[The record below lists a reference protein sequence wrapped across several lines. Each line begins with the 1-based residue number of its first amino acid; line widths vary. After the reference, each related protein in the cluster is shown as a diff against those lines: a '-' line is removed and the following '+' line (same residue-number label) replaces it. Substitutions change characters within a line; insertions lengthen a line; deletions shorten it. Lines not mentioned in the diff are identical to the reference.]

1 MEKRIDFALPAGT
14 VLASSER
21 TYTVESV
28 LGAGGFGVTYKA
40 TATISVQNIEVEVH
54 FAIKEHFLNA
64 LCEREGDT
72 SRVKYSAPVRQQVEG
87 SLKDFIGEARR
98 LQKIG
103 VSHPNIVSVN
113 EVFEANNTA
122 YYVMEYIDGE
132 SLRSYVQRNGPLG
145 EAGLRRLL
153 LPVMDAV
160 EALHAERLTH
170 LDIKP
175 DNIML
180 ARRKDGSIRPVLID
194 FGLAK
199 HYGADGTPT
208 STVNTLGCSA
218 GYSPMEQYMGIR
230 TFSPTADVYALGATM
245 LYCLTGETPRAANEI
260 TSDDISGAIPA
271 GVSEALRHT
280 ISEAMEA
287 SARARTQSVRAM
299 VGNLGGEMPE
309 PAAGC
314 VNAGGGGGNA
324 SGGKDTVVITG
335 GSGGSVRQGKLR
347 RRVYAVA
354 GVMAALVAVAVIM
367 MLAFRGSGD
376 GLSVGIDD
384 TAGVAEEG
392 FDWRPLSRLENLALA
407 CERDGEYF
415 YFSQPNWEKI
425 PVSEK
430 SCFSKKGVVVIGN
443 GERFILD
450 LHDNREYIKWDEAM
464 AQYGNELPTKSQA
477 EAMASNYKEINAAI
491 VAFGGDIDMRWA
503 YWTRTEK
510 GSSYAWGVGMNI
522 GGVTFYYKT
531 TSAWVRSV
539 APVPVAQEQ
548 QPKPQEFD
556 WRSLSRL
563 ENLSLACERDGEYF
577 YFSRSNWEEIPVS
590 EKSRFSKKGVVVIG
604 NGERFILVLHDNGK
618 GITWHEA
625 MAQYGNRLPTKS
637 QGDVMASNRIA
648 IKAAIIDFG
657 GDRPNQWYWT
667 RTEYDS
673 TLAWGFN
680 MSDGYVTPNGNT
692 SAARVRS
699 VAPVPVAPAI

>member
-87 SLKDFIGEARR
+87 SLKDFIGEVRR

-132 SLRSYVQRNGPLG
+132 SLRAYVQRNGPLG

-245 LYCLTGETPRAANEI
+245 LYCLTGETPRVANEI

-309 PAAGC
+309 PAAGV

-324 SGGKDTVVITG
+324 SGGKETVVIAGG
-335 GSGGSVRQGKLR
+335 GSGSVRQGRPR

-354 GVMAALVAVAVIM
+354 GVMAALVAVAVI
-367 MLAFRGSGD
+367 
-376 GLSVGIDD
+376 
-384 TAGVAEEG
+384 
-392 FDWRPLSRLENLALA
+392 
-407 CERDGEYF
+407 
-415 YFSQPNWEKI
+415 
-425 PVSEK
+425 
-430 SCFSKKGVVVIGN
+430 
-443 GERFILD
+443 
-450 LHDNREYIKWDEAM
+450 
-464 AQYGNELPTKSQA
+464 
-477 EAMASNYKEINAAI
+477 INAAI
-491 VAFGGDIDMRWA
+491 IAFGGDRDPGWY
-503 YWTRTEK
+503 YWTRTE
-510 GSSYAWGVGMNI
+510 SEYDSANAWSVGMND
-522 GGVTFYYKT
+522 GTVGYTYKPVPYR
-531 TSAWVRSV
+531 VRAV
-539 APVPVAQEQ
+539 APV
-548 QPKPQEFD
+548 
-556 WRSLSRL
+556 S
-563 ENLSLACERDGEYF
+563 
-577 YFSRSNWEEIPVS
+577 VS
-590 EKSRFSKKGVVVIG
+590 S
-604 NGERFILVLHDNGK
+604 
-618 GITWHEA
+618 
-625 MAQYGNRLPTKS
+625 
-637 QGDVMASNRIA
+637 A
-648 IKAAIIDFG
+648 I
-657 GDRPNQWYWT
+657 
-667 RTEYDS
+667 
-673 TLAWGFN
+673 
-680 MSDGYVTPNGNT
+680 
-692 SAARVRS
+692 
-699 VAPVPVAPAI
+699 

>member
-28 LGAGGFGVTYKA
+28 LGAGGFGVTYRA
-40 TATISVQNIEVEVH
+40 TATISVQNIEVEAQ

-132 SLRSYVQRNGPLG
+132 SLRSYVQRHGPLG

-153 LPVMDAV
+153 LPVMGAV

-180 ARRKDGSIRPVLID
+180 ARRKDGGIRPVLID

-208 STVNTLGCSA
+208 STINTLGCSA

-271 GVSEALRHT
+271 GVSEAMRHT

-335 GSGGSVRQGKLR
+335 GSGGSVRQGKPR

-367 MLAFRGSGD
+367 MLAFRGNGD
-376 GLSVGIDD
+376 GLSAGIDD
-384 TAGVAEEG
+384 TAVVAEEG
-392 FDWRPLSRLENLALA
+392 IAAIANTDTLPASQALKPVQQLPETPQA
-407 CERDGEYF
+407 QDQQQQGV
-415 YFSQPNWEKI
+415 SAQTAHTPASA
-425 PVSEK
+425 PVSQEPK
-430 SCFSKKGVVVIGN
+430 PQTQQQQSVS
-443 GERFILD
+443 
-450 LHDNREYIKWDEAM
+450 
-464 AQYGNELPTKSQA
+464 AQPAQTQA
-477 EAMASNYKEINAAI
+477 S
-491 VAFGGDIDMRWA
+491 
-503 YWTRTEK
+503 
-510 GSSYAWGVGMNI
+510 
-522 GGVTFYYKT
+522 
-531 TSAWVRSV
+531 
-539 APVPVAQEQ
+539 VPVAQEQ

-563 ENLSLACERDGEYF
+563 ENLALACVRDGEYF
-577 YFSRSNWEEIPVS
+577 YFSRPNWKKIPVS

>member
-28 LGAGGFGVTYKA
+28 LGAGGFGVTYRA
-40 TATISVQNIEVEVH
+40 TATISVQNIEIEAQ

-72 SRVKYSAPVRQQVEG
+72 SRVKYSSPVRQQVEG

-132 SLRSYVQRNGPLG
+132 SLRSYIQRNGPLG

-153 LPVMDAV
+153 LPVMGAV

-180 ARRKDGSIRPVLID
+180 ARRKDGGIRPVLID

-208 STVNTLGCSA
+208 STINTLGCSA

-245 LYCLTGETPRAANEI
+245 LYCLTGETPRVANEI
-260 TSDDISGAIPA
+260 TPDDISGAIPA

-309 PAAGC
+309 PAAGGG
-314 VNAGGGGGNA
+314 NAGGGGGNA
-324 SGGKDTVVITG
+324 SGGEDTVVLTG
-335 GSGGSVRQGKLR
+335 GSGGRQGKPR

-354 GVMAALVAVAVIM
+354 GVIVALVAVAVIK
-367 MLAFRGSGD
+367 MLAFSGNGD

-415 YFSQPNWEKI
+415 YFSRPNWEKI

-430 SCFSKKGVVVIGN
+430 SRFSKKGVVVIGN
-443 GERFILD
+443 GERFILAM
-450 LHDNREYIKWDEAM
+450 HDNREYIKWDEAM
-464 AQYGNELPTKSQA
+464 AKYGNRLPTKSQA

-491 VAFGGDIDMRWA
+491 VAFGGDSDPRSA
-503 YWTRTEK
+503 YWTRTEFN
-510 GSSYAWGVGMNI
+510 SSSGAWYVNMY
-522 GGVTFYYKT
+522 GGFVYSSTKPNTYR
-531 TSAWVRSV
+531 VRAV
-539 APVPVAQEQ
+539 APVPVA
-548 QPKPQEFD
+548 
-556 WRSLSRL
+556 S
-563 ENLSLACERDGEYF
+563 
-577 YFSRSNWEEIPVS
+577 
-590 EKSRFSKKGVVVIG
+590 
-604 NGERFILVLHDNGK
+604 
-618 GITWHEA
+618 
-625 MAQYGNRLPTKS
+625 
-637 QGDVMASNRIA
+637 A
-648 IKAAIIDFG
+648 I
-657 GDRPNQWYWT
+657 
-667 RTEYDS
+667 
-673 TLAWGFN
+673 
-680 MSDGYVTPNGNT
+680 
-692 SAARVRS
+692 
-699 VAPVPVAPAI
+699 

>member
-1 MEKRIDFALPAGT
+1 M
-14 VLASSER
+14 
-21 TYTVESV
+21 
-28 LGAGGFGVTYKA
+28 
-40 TATISVQNIEVEVH
+40 
-54 FAIKEHFLNA
+54 
-64 LCEREGDT
+64 
-72 SRVKYSAPVRQQVEG
+72 
-87 SLKDFIGEARR
+87 RR

-245 LYCLTGETPRAANEI
+245 LYCLTGETPCVANEI

-309 PAAGC
+309 PAAGA
-314 VNAGGGGGNA
+314 VNVGSGGGNA
-324 SGGKDTVVITG
+324 SGGKETVVIAGG
-335 GSGGSVRQGKLR
+335 GSGSVRQGRPR

-367 MLAFRGSGD
+367 MLAFRGSVD

-384 TAGVAEEG
+384 TAVVAEEG
-392 FDWRPLSRLENLALA
+392 IAAIAHTDTLPASQALKPVQ
-407 CERDGEYF
+407 E
-415 YFSQPNWEKI
+415 QPEKPQAQDQQQQAVSTQPAQT
-425 PVSEK
+425 PVSAPSSQEPK
-430 SCFSKKGVVVIGN
+430 P
-443 GERFILD
+443 L
-450 LHDNREYIKWDEAM
+450 
-464 AQYGNELPTKSQA
+464 AQQKPNSDAQA
-477 EAMASNYKEINAAI
+477 QPQ
-491 VAFGGDIDMRWA
+491 
-503 YWTRTEK
+503 
-510 GSSYAWGVGMNI
+510 
-522 GGVTFYYKT
+522 
-531 TSAWVRSV
+531 

-563 ENLSLACERDGEYF
+563 ENLALACERDGVYF
-577 YFSRSNWEEIPVS
+577 YFSRPNWERIPVS

-604 NGERFILVLHDNGK
+604 NGERFILALHDNGQK
-618 GITWHEA
+618 ITWDEA
-625 MAQYGNRLPTKS
+625 KAQYGERLPTKS
-637 QGDVMASNRIA
+637 QAEAMASNHKA
-648 IKAAIIDFG
+648 INAAIIAFG
-657 GDRPNQWYWT
+657 GDSDPQKIYWT
-667 RTEYDS
+667 RTEYS
-673 TLAWGFN
+673 SSSVWYVGMNSGGFVHL
-680 MSDGYVTPNGNT
+680 SGKSCTTRVRAVTPLPVS
-692 SAARVRS
+692 SA
-699 VAPVPVAPAI
+699 I

>member
-28 LGAGGFGVTYKA
+28 LGAGGFGVTYRA

-132 SLRSYVQRNGPLG
+132 SLRSYVQRHGPLG

-180 ARRKDGSIRPVLID
+180 ARRKDGCIRPVLID

-208 STVNTLGCSA
+208 STINTLGCSA

-260 TSDDISGAIPA
+260 TPDDISGAIPA

-299 VGNLGGEMPE
+299 TGNLGGEMPE
-309 PAAGC
+309 PAAGV

-324 SGGKDTVVITG
+324 SSGEDTVVIAD
-335 GSGGSVRQGKLR
+335 GGSVRQGKPR

-376 GLSVGIDD
+376 GLSAGIDD
-384 TAGVAEEG
+384 TAVVAEEG
-392 FDWRPLSRLENLALA
+392 IAAIANTDTLPASQALKPVQ
-407 CERDGEYF
+407 G
-415 YFSQPNWEKI
+415 QPEKPQAQQQQSVSAQTVHT
-425 PVSEK
+425 PVSAPSSQEPK
-430 SCFSKKGVVVIGN
+430 PQA
-443 GERFILD
+443 R
-450 LHDNREYIKWDEAM
+450 RESRQRDEDGY
-464 AQYGNELPTKSQA
+464 AQPA
-477 EAMASNYKEINAAI
+477 H
-491 VAFGGDIDMRWA
+491 
-503 YWTRTEK
+503 
-510 GSSYAWGVGMNI
+510 
-522 GGVTFYYKT
+522 T
-531 TSAWVRSV
+531 T
-539 APVPVAQEQ
+539 PVPVVQEQ
-548 QPKPQEFD
+548 RPKPQEFD

-563 ENLSLACERDGEYF
+563 ENLALACVRDGEYF
-577 YFSRSNWEEIPVS
+577 YFSRPNWKKIPVS

-604 NGERFILVLHDNGK
+604 NGERFILDLHDNGK
-618 GITWHEA
+618 DITWDEA

-637 QGDVMASNRIA
+637 QGDVMAGNHKA
-648 IKAAIIDFG
+648 INAAIIAFG
-657 GDRPNQWYWT
+657 GGNPEWYYWT
-667 RTEYDS
+667 RTECDS
-673 TLAWGFN
+673 SYAWYVY
-680 MSDGYVTPNGNT
+680 MSNGYVAAFYSKTT
-692 SAARVRS
+692 AARVRS
-699 VAPVPVAPAI
+699 VAPVPVASAI

>member
-14 VLASSER
+14 GLASSER

-87 SLKDFIGEARR
+87 SLRAFIGEARR

-132 SLRSYVQRNGPLG
+132 SLRSYVQRHGPLG

-180 ARRKDGSIRPVLID
+180 ARRKDGCIRPVLID

-208 STVNTLGCSA
+208 STINTLGCSA

-260 TSDDISGAIPA
+260 TADDISGAIPA

-280 ISEAMEA
+280 ILEAMEA

-309 PAAGC
+309 PAAGGG
-314 VNAGGGGGNA
+314 NAGGGGGNA
-324 SGGKDTVVITG
+324 SGGEDTVVLTG
-335 GSGGSVRQGKLR
+335 GSGGRQGKPR

-354 GVMAALVAVAVIM
+354 NIMAALVAVAVIM

-376 GLSVGIDD
+376 GGPVGIDD
-384 TAGVAEEG
+384 TAVVAEEG
-392 FDWRPLSRLENLALA
+392 IAAIANTDTLPASQALKPVQQLPETPQA
-407 CERDGEYF
+407 QQQQ
-415 YFSQPNWEKI
+415 SVSAQTVHT
-425 PVSEK
+425 PVSAPSSQEPK
-430 SCFSKKGVVVIGN
+430 PQA
-443 GERFILD
+443 R
-450 LHDNREYIKWDEAM
+450 RESRQRDEDGY
-464 AQYGNELPTKSQA
+464 AQPA
-477 EAMASNYKEINAAI
+477 H
-491 VAFGGDIDMRWA
+491 
-503 YWTRTEK
+503 
-510 GSSYAWGVGMNI
+510 
-522 GGVTFYYKT
+522 T
-531 TSAWVRSV
+531 T
-539 APVPVAQEQ
+539 PVPVVQEQ
-548 QPKPQEFD
+548 RPKPQEFD

-563 ENLSLACERDGEYF
+563 ENLALACVRDGEYF
-577 YFSRSNWEEIPVS
+577 YFSRPNWEKIPVS

-604 NGERFILVLHDNGK
+604 NGERFILALHDNGK
-618 GITWHEA
+618 EITWDEA
-625 MAQYGNRLPTKS
+625 MSQYGNRLPTKS
-637 QGDVMASNRIA
+637 QAEAMVSNCES
-648 IKAAIIDFG
+648 IKAAIIAFG
-657 GDRPNQWYWT
+657 GDHEWWYWT
-667 RTEYDS
+667 RTEKS
-673 TLAWGFN
+673 SSFAWFVY
-680 MSDGYVTPNGNT
+680 MTSSGYVTYHVKT
-692 SAARVRS
+692 TTARVRT
-699 VAPVPVAPAI
+699 VAPMPVASAI

>member
-28 LGAGGFGVTYKA
+28 LGAGGFGVTYRA

-72 SRVKYSAPVRQQVEG
+72 SRVKYSSPVRQQVEG

-208 STVNTLGCSA
+208 STINTLGCSA

-245 LYCLTGETPRAANEI
+245 LYCLTGETPRVANEI
-260 TSDDISGAIPA
+260 TADDISGAIPA

-299 VGNLGGEMPE
+299 IGNLGGEMPE
-309 PAAGC
+309 PTAGC

-324 SGGKDTVVITG
+324 SGGKDTVVIPG

-384 TAGVAEEG
+384 TAVVAEEG
-392 FDWRPLSRLENLALA
+392 IAAIANTDTLPASQALLKPVQ
-407 CERDGEYF
+407 E
-415 YFSQPNWEKI
+415 QPEKPQAQDQQQQPVHT
-425 PVSEK
+425 PVS
-430 SCFSKKGVVVIGN
+430 
-443 GERFILD
+443 
-450 LHDNREYIKWDEAM
+450 
-464 AQYGNELPTKSQA
+464 
-477 EAMASNYKEINAAI
+477 
-491 VAFGGDIDMRWA
+491 
-503 YWTRTEK
+503 
-510 GSSYAWGVGMNI
+510 
-522 GGVTFYYKT
+522 
-531 TSAWVRSV
+531 
-539 APVPVAQEQ
+539 APVSHEPKPQAQQQQGVSAQPAQTQASVPVVQEQ
-548 QPKPQEFD
+548 RPKPQEFD

-563 ENLSLACERDGEYF
+563 ENLALACVRDGEYF
-577 YFSRSNWEEIPVS
+577 YFSRPNWEKIPVS

-604 NGERFILVLHDNGK
+604 NGERFILALHDNGK
-618 GITWHEA
+618 EITWDEA
-625 MAQYGNRLPTKS
+625 MSQYGNRLPTKS
-637 QGDVMASNRIA
+637 QAEAMVSNCES
-648 IKAAIIDFG
+648 IKAAIIAFG
-657 GDRPNQWYWT
+657 GDHEWWYWT
-667 RTEYDS
+667 RTEKS
-673 TLAWGFN
+673 SSFAWFVY
-680 MSDGYVTPNGNT
+680 MTSSGYVTYHVKT
-692 SAARVRS
+692 TTARVRT
-699 VAPVPVAPAI
+699 VAPMPVASAI

>member
-28 LGAGGFGVTYKA
+28 LGAGGFGVTYRA

-132 SLRSYVQRNGPLG
+132 SLRSYVQRHGPLG

-180 ARRKDGSIRPVLID
+180 ARRKDGGIRPVLID

-208 STVNTLGCSA
+208 STINTLGCSA

-245 LYCLTGETPRAANEI
+245 LYCLTGETPRVANEI
-260 TSDDISGAIPA
+260 TPDDISGAIPA

-299 VGNLGGEMPE
+299 LGNLGGEMPE
-309 PAAGC
+309 PAAGV

-324 SGGKDTVVITG
+324 SDGKDTVVIAD
-335 GSGGSVRQGKLR
+335 GGSVRHGKPR

-376 GLSVGIDD
+376 GLFVGIDD
-384 TAGVAEEG
+384 TAVVAEDG
-392 FDWRPLSRLENLALA
+392 IAAIAHTDTLPASQALKPVQEPQA
-407 CERDGEYF
+407 QDQQQQAV
-415 YFSQPNWEKI
+415 SAQPAQT
-425 PVSEK
+425 PVSAPSSQEPK
-430 SCFSKKGVVVIGN
+430 P
-443 GERFILD
+443 L
-450 LHDNREYIKWDEAM
+450 
-464 AQYGNELPTKSQA
+464 AQQKPNSDAQA
-477 EAMASNYKEINAAI
+477 QPQ
-491 VAFGGDIDMRWA
+491 
-503 YWTRTEK
+503 
-510 GSSYAWGVGMNI
+510 
-522 GGVTFYYKT
+522 
-531 TSAWVRSV
+531 

-563 ENLSLACERDGEYF
+563 ENLALACVRDGEYF
-577 YFSRSNWEEIPVS
+577 YFSRPNWKKIPVS

-604 NGERFILVLHDNGK
+604 NGERFILDLHDNGK
-618 GITWHEA
+618 DITWDEA

-637 QGDVMASNRIA
+637 QGDVMAGNHKA
-648 IKAAIIDFG
+648 INAAIIAFG
-657 GDRPNQWYWT
+657 GDRDPGWYYWT
-667 RTEYDS
+667 RTESEYDS
-673 TLAWGFN
+673 ANAWSVGMN
-680 MSDGYVTPNGNT
+680 DGTVGYTYKPVPY
-692 SAARVRS
+692 RVRA
-699 VAPVPVAPAI
+699 VAPVPVSSAI

>member
-1 MEKRIDFALPAGT
+1 M
-14 VLASSER
+14 
-21 TYTVESV
+21 
-28 LGAGGFGVTYKA
+28 
-40 TATISVQNIEVEVH
+40 
-54 FAIKEHFLNA
+54 
-64 LCEREGDT
+64 
-72 SRVKYSAPVRQQVEG
+72 
-87 SLKDFIGEARR
+87 RR

-245 LYCLTGETPRAANEI
+245 LYCLTGETPRVANEI

-299 VGNLGGEMPE
+299 VGNLGSEMPE
-309 PAAGC
+309 PAAGV

-335 GSGGSVRQGKLR
+335 GSGGSVRQGKPR

-367 MLAFRGSGD
+367 MLAFRGNGD
-376 GLSVGIDD
+376 GLSAGIDD
-384 TAGVAEEG
+384 TAVVAEEG
-392 FDWRPLSRLENLALA
+392 IAAIANTDTLPASQALKPVQQLPETPQA
-407 CERDGEYF
+407 QDQQQQGV
-415 YFSQPNWEKI
+415 SAQTAHTPASA
-425 PVSEK
+425 PVSQEPK
-430 SCFSKKGVVVIGN
+430 PQTQQQQSVS
-443 GERFILD
+443 
-450 LHDNREYIKWDEAM
+450 
-464 AQYGNELPTKSQA
+464 AQPAQTQA
-477 EAMASNYKEINAAI
+477 S
-491 VAFGGDIDMRWA
+491 
-503 YWTRTEK
+503 
-510 GSSYAWGVGMNI
+510 
-522 GGVTFYYKT
+522 
-531 TSAWVRSV
+531 
-539 APVPVAQEQ
+539 VPVAQEQ

-563 ENLSLACERDGEYF
+563 ENLALACVRDGEYF
-577 YFSRSNWEEIPVS
+577 YFSRPNWKKIPVS

-604 NGERFILVLHDNGK
+604 NGERFILDLHDNGK
-618 GITWHEA
+618 DITWDEA

-637 QGDVMASNRIA
+637 QAEVMASNYKEIN
-648 IKAAIIDFG
+648 AAIIAFG
-657 GDRPNQWYWT
+657 GDRDPGWYYWT
-667 RTEYDS
+667 RTESEYDS
-673 TLAWGFN
+673 ANAWSVGMN
-680 MSDGYVTPNGNT
+680 DGTVGYTYKPVPY
-692 SAARVRS
+692 RVRA
-699 VAPVPVAPAI
+699 VAPVPVSSAI

>member
-28 LGAGGFGVTYKA
+28 LGAGGFGVTYRA
-40 TATISVQNIEVEVH
+40 TATISVQNIEVEAQ

-132 SLRSYVQRNGPLG
+132 SLRSYVQRHGPLG

-153 LPVMDAV
+153 LPVMGAV

-180 ARRKDGSIRPVLID
+180 ARRKDGGIRPVLID

-208 STVNTLGCSA
+208 STINTLGCSA

-271 GVSEALRHT
+271 GVSEAMRHT

-335 GSGGSVRQGKLR
+335 GSGGSVRQGKPR

-367 MLAFRGSGD
+367 MLAFRGNGD
-376 GLSVGIDD
+376 GLSAGIDD
-384 TAGVAEEG
+384 TAVVAEEG
-392 FDWRPLSRLENLALA
+392 IAAIANTDTLPASQALKPVQQLPETPQA
-407 CERDGEYF
+407 QDQQQQGV
-415 YFSQPNWEKI
+415 SAQTAHTPASA
-425 PVSEK
+425 PVSQEPK
-430 SCFSKKGVVVIGN
+430 PQTQQQQSVS
-443 GERFILD
+443 
-450 LHDNREYIKWDEAM
+450 
-464 AQYGNELPTKSQA
+464 AQPAQTQA
-477 EAMASNYKEINAAI
+477 S
-491 VAFGGDIDMRWA
+491 
-503 YWTRTEK
+503 
-510 GSSYAWGVGMNI
+510 
-522 GGVTFYYKT
+522 
-531 TSAWVRSV
+531 
-539 APVPVAQEQ
+539 VPVAQEQ

-604 NGERFILVLHDNGK
+604 NGERFILDLHDNGK
-618 GITWHEA
+618 DITWDEA

-637 QGDVMASNRIA
+637 QAEVMASNYKEINA
-648 IKAAIIDFG
+648 VIVAFG
-657 GDRPNQWYWT
+657 GDRDPQWEYWT
-667 RTEYDS
+667 RTKYGS
-673 TLAWGFN
+673 SKAWRVSMGY
-680 MSDGYVTPNGNT
+680 GYVPYYCKTT
-692 SAARVRS
+692 AARVRS
-699 VAPVPVAPAI
+699 VAPVPVASAI

>member
-40 TATISVQNIEVEVH
+40 TATISVQNIEVEAQ

-87 SLKDFIGEARR
+87 SLKDFIGEVRR

-132 SLRSYVQRNGPLG
+132 SLRSYVQRHGPLG

-153 LPVMDAV
+153 LPVMGAV

-180 ARRKDGSIRPVLID
+180 ARRKDGGIRPVLID

-208 STVNTLGCSA
+208 STINTLGCSA

-271 GVSEALRHT
+271 GVSEAMRHT

-335 GSGGSVRQGKLR
+335 GSGGSVRQGKPR

-367 MLAFRGSGD
+367 MLAFRGNGD
-376 GLSVGIDD
+376 GLSAGIDD

-392 FDWRPLSRLENLALA
+392 IAAIANTDTLPASQALKPVQQLPETPQA
-407 CERDGEYF
+407 QDQQQQGV
-415 YFSQPNWEKI
+415 SAQTAHTPASA
-425 PVSEK
+425 PVSQEPK
-430 SCFSKKGVVVIGN
+430 PQTQQQQSVS
-443 GERFILD
+443 
-450 LHDNREYIKWDEAM
+450 
-464 AQYGNELPTKSQA
+464 AQPAQTQA
-477 EAMASNYKEINAAI
+477 S
-491 VAFGGDIDMRWA
+491 
-503 YWTRTEK
+503 
-510 GSSYAWGVGMNI
+510 
-522 GGVTFYYKT
+522 
-531 TSAWVRSV
+531 
-539 APVPVAQEQ
+539 VPVAQEQ

>member
-28 LGAGGFGVTYKA
+28 LGAGGFGVTYRA
-40 TATISVQNIEVEVH
+40 TATISVQNIEVEAQ

-132 SLRSYVQRNGPLG
+132 SLRSYIQRNGPLG

-153 LPVMDAV
+153 LPVMGAV

-180 ARRKDGSIRPVLID
+180 ARRKDGGIRPVLID

-208 STVNTLGCSA
+208 STINTLGCSA

-245 LYCLTGETPRAANEI
+245 LYCLTGETPRVANEI
-260 TSDDISGAIPA
+260 TPDDISGAIPA

-324 SGGKDTVVITG
+324 SGGEDTVVLTG
-335 GSGGSVRQGKLR
+335 GSGGRQGKPR

-354 GVMAALVAVAVIM
+354 GVIVALVAVAVIK
-367 MLAFRGSGD
+367 MLAFSGNGD

-415 YFSQPNWEKI
+415 YFSRPNWEKI

-430 SCFSKKGVVVIGN
+430 SRFSKKGVVVIGN
-443 GERFILD
+443 GERFILAM
-450 LHDNREYIKWDEAM
+450 HDNREYIKWDEAM
-464 AQYGNELPTKSQA
+464 AKYGNRLPTKSQA

-491 VAFGGDIDMRWA
+491 VAFGGDSDPRSA
-503 YWTRTEK
+503 YWTRTEFN
-510 GSSYAWGVGMNI
+510 SSSGAWYVNMY
-522 GGVTFYYKT
+522 GGFVYSSTKPNTYR
-531 TSAWVRSV
+531 VRAV
-539 APVPVAQEQ
+539 APVPVA
-548 QPKPQEFD
+548 
-556 WRSLSRL
+556 S
-563 ENLSLACERDGEYF
+563 
-577 YFSRSNWEEIPVS
+577 
-590 EKSRFSKKGVVVIG
+590 
-604 NGERFILVLHDNGK
+604 
-618 GITWHEA
+618 
-625 MAQYGNRLPTKS
+625 
-637 QGDVMASNRIA
+637 A
-648 IKAAIIDFG
+648 I
-657 GDRPNQWYWT
+657 
-667 RTEYDS
+667 
-673 TLAWGFN
+673 
-680 MSDGYVTPNGNT
+680 
-692 SAARVRS
+692 
-699 VAPVPVAPAI
+699 

>member
-1 MEKRIDFALPAGT
+1 MEFC
-14 VLASSER
+14 
-21 TYTVESV
+21 
-28 LGAGGFGVTYKA
+28 
-40 TATISVQNIEVEVH
+40 ISVQNIEVEVH

-87 SLKDFIGEARR
+87 SLKDFIGEVRR

-153 LPVMDAV
+153 LPVMGAV

-180 ARRKDGSIRPVLID
+180 ARRKDGGIRPVLID

-208 STVNTLGCSA
+208 STINTLGCSA

-245 LYCLTGETPRAANEI
+245 LYCLTGETPRVANEI
-260 TSDDISGAIPA
+260 TADDISGAIPA
-271 GVSEALRHT
+271 GVSEAMRHT

-309 PAAGC
+309 PAAGV
-314 VNAGGGGGNA
+314 VNAGEGGGNA

-367 MLAFRGSGD
+367 MLAFRGNGD
-376 GLSVGIDD
+376 GLSAGIDD
-384 TAGVAEEG
+384 TAVVAEEG
-392 FDWRPLSRLENLALA
+392 IAAIANTDTLPASQALKPVQQLPETPQAQDQQQQGVSAQTAHTPASAPVSQEPKPQTQQQQSVSAQPAQTQASVPVAQEQQPKPQEFDWRSLSRLENLALA

-430 SCFSKKGVVVIGN
+430 SC
-443 GERFILD
+443 
-450 LHDNREYIKWDEAM
+450 
-464 AQYGNELPTKSQA
+464 
-477 EAMASNYKEINAAI
+477 
-491 VAFGGDIDMRWA
+491 
-503 YWTRTEK
+503 
-510 GSSYAWGVGMNI
+510 
-522 GGVTFYYKT
+522 
-531 TSAWVRSV
+531 
-539 APVPVAQEQ
+539 
-548 QPKPQEFD
+548 
-556 WRSLSRL
+556 
-563 ENLSLACERDGEYF
+563 
-577 YFSRSNWEEIPVS
+577 
-590 EKSRFSKKGVVVIG
+590 FSKKGVVVIG

>member
-28 LGAGGFGVTYKA
+28 LGAGGFGVTYRA

-132 SLRSYVQRNGPLG
+132 SLRSYVQRHGPLG

-180 ARRKDGSIRPVLID
+180 ARRKDGCIRPVLID

-260 TSDDISGAIPA
+260 TPDDISGAIPA

-299 VGNLGGEMPE
+299 TGNLGGEMPE
-309 PAAGC
+309 PAAGV
-314 VNAGGGGGNA
+314 VNAGSG
-324 SGGKDTVVITG
+324 GGKDTVVIAD
-335 GSGGSVRQGKLR
+335 GGSVRQGKPR

-376 GLSVGIDD
+376 GGPVGIDD
-384 TAGVAEEG
+384 TAVVAEEG
-392 FDWRPLSRLENLALA
+392 IAAIANTDTLPASQALKPVQ
-407 CERDGEYF
+407 G
-415 YFSQPNWEKI
+415 QPEKPQAQQQQSVSAQTVHTPATA
-425 PVSEK
+425 PVSQEPK
-430 SCFSKKGVVVIGN
+430 PQTQQQQSVS
-443 GERFILD
+443 
-450 LHDNREYIKWDEAM
+450 
-464 AQYGNELPTKSQA
+464 AQTVQ
-477 EAMASNYKEINAAI
+477 
-491 VAFGGDIDMRWA
+491 
-503 YWTRTEK
+503 TQ
-510 GSSYAWGVGMNI
+510 
-522 GGVTFYYKT
+522 
-531 TSAWVRSV
+531 
-539 APVPVAQEQ
+539 VPVAQEQ

-563 ENLSLACERDGEYF
+563 ENLALACVRDGEYF
-577 YFSRSNWEEIPVS
+577 YFSQPNWERIPVS
-590 EKSRFSKKGVVVIG
+590 EKSRFSKKGVVVTG
-604 NGERFILVLHDNGK
+604 NGERFILDLHDNGK
-618 GITWHEA
+618 AITWDEA

-637 QGDVMASNRIA
+637 QGDVMAGNHKA
-648 IKAAIIDFG
+648 INAAIIAFG
-657 GDRPNQWYWT
+657 GGNPEWWYWT
-667 RTEYDS
+667 RTEKSSSNAWFVYMDYGGVNYATKTS
-673 TLAWGFN
+673 TA
-680 MSDGYVTPNGNT
+680 M
-692 SAARVRS
+692 VRL
-699 VAPVPVAPAI
+699 VAPVPVASAI

>member
-1 MEKRIDFALPAGT
+1 M
-14 VLASSER
+14 
-21 TYTVESV
+21 
-28 LGAGGFGVTYKA
+28 
-40 TATISVQNIEVEVH
+40 
-54 FAIKEHFLNA
+54 
-64 LCEREGDT
+64 
-72 SRVKYSAPVRQQVEG
+72 
-87 SLKDFIGEARR
+87 RR

-245 LYCLTGETPRAANEI
+245 LYCLTGETPCVANEI

-309 PAAGC
+309 PAAGA
-314 VNAGGGGGNA
+314 VNVGSGGGNA
-324 SGGKDTVVITG
+324 SGGKETVVIAGG
-335 GSGGSVRQGKLR
+335 GSGSVRQGRPR

-354 GVMAALVAVAVIM
+354 NIMAALVAVAVI
-367 MLAFRGSGD
+367 
-376 GLSVGIDD
+376 
-384 TAGVAEEG
+384 
-392 FDWRPLSRLENLALA
+392 
-407 CERDGEYF
+407 
-415 YFSQPNWEKI
+415 
-425 PVSEK
+425 
-430 SCFSKKGVVVIGN
+430 
-443 GERFILD
+443 
-450 LHDNREYIKWDEAM
+450 
-464 AQYGNELPTKSQA
+464 
-477 EAMASNYKEINAAI
+477 INAAI
-491 VAFGGDIDMRWA
+491 IAFGGDRDPGWY
-503 YWTRTEK
+503 YWTRTE
-510 GSSYAWGVGMNI
+510 SEYDSANAWSVGMND
-522 GGVTFYYKT
+522 GTVGYTYKPVPYR
-531 TSAWVRSV
+531 VRAV
-539 APVPVAQEQ
+539 APVPV
-548 QPKPQEFD
+548 
-556 WRSLSRL
+556 SS
-563 ENLSLACERDGEYF
+563 
-577 YFSRSNWEEIPVS
+577 
-590 EKSRFSKKGVVVIG
+590 
-604 NGERFILVLHDNGK
+604 
-618 GITWHEA
+618 
-625 MAQYGNRLPTKS
+625 
-637 QGDVMASNRIA
+637 A
-648 IKAAIIDFG
+648 I
-657 GDRPNQWYWT
+657 
-667 RTEYDS
+667 
-673 TLAWGFN
+673 
-680 MSDGYVTPNGNT
+680 
-692 SAARVRS
+692 
-699 VAPVPVAPAI
+699 